1 MNGKKGKS
9 FYRIICNILTSIHSH
24 ALIQYVHFLIFG
36 VLFKFLQS
44 ICIYL
49 GTISQK
55 YACVYIWTENFKRGW
70 SRCWCFW
77 HGPLLLS
84 SWVPYFKTQRLYFHQ
99 AGNLKDFL
107 LIMWQLKLKFLMM
120 FNGHQRDRCKK
131 QICLAHVYVHV
142 TMVTI
147 YQI

>member
-9 FYRIICNILTSIHSH
+9 FYRIICNILTSIHSGLFSCTYTICTLLDFWGSFKISPKH
-24 ALIQYVHFLIFG
+24 MYIFG
-36 VLFKFLQS
+36 YNFSK
-44 ICIYL
+44 ICTCIY
-49 GTISQK
+49 GQK
-55 YACVYIWTENFKRGW
+55 TSKEGEVGRW
-70 SRCWCFW
+70 WCFW

-84 SWVPYFKTQRLYFHQ
+84 SWVPYLYFHQ

-107 LIMWQLKLKFLMM
+107 FIMWQLKLKFLMM

-147 YQI
+147 HQI

>member
-1 MNGKKGKS
+1 M
-9 FYRIICNILTSIHSH
+9 CNILTSIHSG
-24 ALIQYVHFLIFG
+24 LFSCTYTICIHFLIFG
-36 VLFKFLQS
+36 VLLKFLQS

-84 SWVPYFKTQRLYFHQ
+84 SWVPYLYFHQ

-107 LIMWQLKLKFLMM
+107 FIMWQLKLKFLMM
-120 FNGHQRDRCKK
+120 FNGHQRNRCKK
-131 QICLAHVYVHV
+131 QICLAHLYVHV

-147 YQI
+147 HQI